1 MFRKPSFS
9 SIALSAVLLSPIT
22 LAAQIDRAELNGT
35 LTDSTGAVVSHAT
48 VTITQEGTNQTRQ
61 TITNSHG
68 QYVVSSL
75 PIGRFSVVFQGA
87 GFQDLRVADL
97 DLHSG
102 DIRTVNGTMQV
113 GSVAITVAVEA
124 DREGAQLDKSDAT
137 VGDTVQSIQV
147 SRLPLNGRNLTN
159 LELLTPGAI
168 DSGSGAQSSIRF
180 AGNGADDNNFR
191 LDGVDASGIFHAS
204 LKSALRLQFSTEAI
218 AEFKVDSGAYSADT
232 GGSAG
237 GQVSLISKTGTNE
250 FHGSAFDYFR
260 NNYFD
265 AIGPFKPSAKRPVFQ
280 LNQFGASLGGPI
292 IKNRTFFFANYE
304 GFQQHL
310 GGVPQTG
317 LVPSPA
323 FRTAVAAAQPS
334 LAPIVNAYPAG
345 IAPTSD
351 PNVYTY
357 IGVVASPNSENAGTI
372 RFDHRL
378 SGSDSAYARYNIDKG
393 TSTSALNALSQAI
406 TVTSSLQNFALEE
419 SHVIS
424 PRAINEAQ
432 FGFNRN
438 VYIQAQQTGLPF
450 NFSITGL
457 TSLNENYS
465 KEQVGQSESLN
476 DTVTWSKANHT
487 LKFGAELEFI
497 IFNEQNSVD
506 GTASFLSLNAFAA
519 NQLNTFLTTA
529 ALPDK
534 GMHKIHVAGYAQDQ
548 WKATRALTVSYG
560 LRYNYFSP
568 FREVHNNAVAFD
580 IADCGGYCAPGGLF
594 YHPNYLSFDP
604 RASVA
609 YAPDSL
615 KGDTVFR
622 AGYGIYHGE
631 VQLGD
636 EDSPAVNTE
645 PSTLLTSGIQSN
657 GSFVQYSYPV
667 DPALT
672 PSTGLALTPRS
683 MARHR
688 PDSYVEQWT
697 ASVQQ
702 ALPGQTAL
710 TLTYLGAHGV
720 HLFRRGYTNLIN
732 PATNT
737 RPLPQFPSQIDTKYN
752 EGMSTFNAGLVSLSR
767 RFHNGFFFAGHYM
780 YSHALNDGSVGAG
793 DADAAQNLACF
804 RCDYASSDF
813 DSRHSGNLSAVYD
826 LPFGRGRAY
835 LHDVGKAADL
845 LVGGWS
851 VNTLYFAR
859 AGFPINVTLSRAATE
874 LPDGNNQN
882 QRPNRISGVPLYL
895 PNRNITQW
903 INPAAFSLPAVGVW
917 GNAGRNIAN
926 GPALWQNDTAIEKSF
941 GVTERNRILFRA
953 EAFNMFN
960 RAQYASPSAGLSVV
974 TTGGV
979 RTLSVPKSFGLI
991 TAPVNSAGLV
1001 GSGTP
1006 RVLEFSLR
1014 LTY

>member
-1 MFRKPSFS
+1 MFPKPSYRVL
-9 SIALSAVLLSPIT
+9 ALSAVLLAPIT
-22 LAAQIDRAELNGT
+22 MTAQIDRAELNGT
-35 LTDSTGAVVSHAT
+35 ITDSSGAAVSHAS

-61 TITNSHG
+61 TVTNAHG

-75 PIGRFSVVFQGA
+75 PIGRFTVVFQGA

-102 DIRTVNGTMQV
+102 DIRTVNGTMQI
-113 GSVAITVAVEA
+113 GTVSEVVSVEA
-124 DREGAQLDKSDAT
+124 DRDGAQLNKSDAT
-137 VGDTVQSIQV
+137 LGDTIQSVQV

-159 LELLTPGAI
+159 LELLAPGAI

-180 AGNGADDNNFR
+180 AGNGTDDNNFR

-204 LKSALRLQFSTEAI
+204 LKSALRLQFSTEAV
-218 AEFKVDSGAYSADT
+218 AEFKVDSGGYGADT

-237 GQVSLISKTGTNE
+237 AQVSLISKTGTDA
-250 FHGSAFDYFR
+250 FHGSVFDYFR

-265 AIGPFKPSAKRPVFQ
+265 AAGPFKSSTKRPVFQ
-280 LNQFGASLGGPI
+280 LNQYGASIGGPI
-292 IKNRTFFFANYE
+292 IKDRTFFFINYE

-323 FRTAVAAAQPS
+323 FRATVAAAQPS

-345 IAPTSD
+345 MAPTSD

-357 IGVVASPNSENAGTI
+357 IGVVPSPNSENAGTI
-372 RFDHRL
+372 RIDHRFT
-378 SGSDSAYARYNIDKG
+378 GNDSAYARYNIDDG
-393 TSTSALNALSQAI
+393 ASTSALNALSQA
-406 TVTSSLQNFALEE
+406 VSVKSRLQNFVLEE

-424 PRAINEAQ
+424 PRAINEVQ

-438 VYIQAQQTGLPF
+438 VYIQSQKTGLPF

-465 KEQVGQSESLN
+465 KEQVGQSESVN
-476 DTVTWSKANHT
+476 ETVTWTKANHT
-487 LKFGAELEFI
+487 LKFGAEVEFI
-497 IFNEQNSVD
+497 LFNEQNSVD
-506 GTASFLSLNAFAA
+506 GTASFLSLSAFQA
-519 NQLNTFLTTA
+519 NQLNTFQTTA

-534 GMHKIHVAGYAQDQ
+534 GMHKTHVAGYAQDQ

-568 FREVHNNAVAFD
+568 FHEVHNSAIAFD
-580 IADCGGYCAPGGLF
+580 IAECGGYCSFGGLF

-604 RASVA
+604 RASIA
-609 YAPDSL
+609 YSPDAL
-615 KGDTVFR
+615 KGNTVFR
-622 AGYGIYHGE
+622 AGFGVYHGE

-636 EDSPAVNTE
+636 EDSPAVNNE
-645 PSTLLTSGIQSN
+645 PSTLLTSGVQSN
-657 GSFVQYSYPV
+657 GTFVQYSYPV

-683 MARHR
+683 MALHH

-702 ALPGQTAL
+702 AFPGQTAL
-710 TLTYLGAHGV
+710 TMTYLGSHGV
-720 HLFRRGYTNLIN
+720 HLFRRSYTNLID
-732 PATNT
+732 PATNK

-752 EGMSTFNAGLVSLSR
+752 QGMSTFNAVVVSLSR
-767 RFHNGFFFAGHYM
+767 RFHNGLFFGSHYM

-793 DADAAQNLACF
+793 DGDAAQNLSCF
-804 RCDYASSDF
+804 RCEYASSDF
-813 DSRHSGNLSAVYD
+813 DARNSGNVSAVYD
-826 LPFGRGRAY
+826 LPFGRGRTY
-835 LHDVGKAADL
+835 LNNASKAMDL

-851 VNTLYFAR
+851 INTLYFAR
-859 AGFPINVTLSRAATE
+859 AGFPINVTLSRPASE
-874 LPDGNNQN
+874 LPDGNNQS
-882 QRPNRISGVPLYL
+882 QRPNRIAGVPLYL
-895 PNRNITQW
+895 PNRSTTQW
-903 INPAAFSLPAVGVW
+903 INPAAFALPAIGTW
-917 GNAGRNIAN
+917 GTAGRNIAN

-941 GVTERNRILFRA
+941 HATEKSNILFRA

-960 RAQYASPSAGLSVV
+960 RAQYASPSAALSVV

-991 TAPVNSAGLV
+991 TSPVNSAGLV

-1014 LTY
+1014 LNY